1 MFGSVFSEKSAEKL
15 LEAANFFPLH
25 ISEGILM
32 EKQSNMKF
40 LKKSKEK
47 VFNFTDFCP
56 LKINEG
62 TLKKFCTTMK
72 ILTPTDK

>member
-1 MFGSVFSEKSAEKL
+1 
-15 LEAANFFPLH
+15 
-25 ISEGILM
+25 M